1 MTEII
6 IKVEKNGRVRKPPFC
21 NNYPKNYHRQ
31 IYWML
36 KQGLKFME
44 KQNIYMFSKYLA
56 TDYSLFIK
64 GLISTFKA

>member
-36 KQGLKFME
+36 KARIKVYGE
-44 KQNIYMFSKYLA
+44 TKYLHVFKVSCHRLL
-56 TDYSLFIK
+56 TIYK
-64 GLISTFKA
+64 GINKYF